1 MFRSLASFLKSPIVR
16 WVAGITFLISVLLI
30 WRPAFTEFLELKLY
44 DLKFR
49 YRGPRPPGPDL
60 AILAI
65 DDDSLKVVG
74 RWPWSRENFSRL
86 LARVKEAGPKVVA
99 IDVIF
104 AERQETGGLK
114 VLRELQQKAVRQGL
128 GSPELLRLLKEE
140 QRRVDVDRQLAQVVG
155 EAPPTVLGFF
165 FRGVGGKTRTL
176 EARSLMEP
184 TFVKASTYNLVRT
197 LDTEASS
204 VSLLEAEGVEL
215 NLPEITEAAPG
226 SGYFNMQPD
235 KDGTVRWF
243 PMTIK
248 MGPDFFAPLSLVS
261 TRYFLGGPP
270 LIITLSQLGVE
281 EVRVGPKVVPV
292 DQFGRLLINYLGPPG
307 MIPTYSALA
316 LLEGRLPPEALK
328 DKIVLVGATAV
339 GIYDLR
345 VTPFSGVSP
354 GVEIQ
359 ATVIDG
365 LLRDNFL
372 RVPPLALPLALAVV
386 LALGVILG
394 LVLPR
399 LSAAW
404 GFIFTWGVLGFFV
417 GGNYFLFTRAGL
429 QLDLFYPLGEIV
441 LVYLGVTIQN
451 FLAEEKERLRIRKA
465 FESYVAPTVVHEMLK
480 HPDRLRL
487 GGERRELSILF
498 SDIRGFTSLSED
510 LPPETLVALLHDF
523 LNPMSEIIV
532 RNQGTIDKYI
542 GDAIMALFN
551 APLENPDHA
560 RLACRTALEMTGT
573 LAALGKEWAAQGR
586 PQIRIGIG
594 INTGMAAVGNMGS
607 DRLFDYT
614 AIGDNVNLAS
624 RLEGLNKYYGTDIL
638 ISEGTARGLNGD
650 FILREVD
657 LVRVKGK
664 MQPLTIYELLG
675 EGTPEPELARFL
687 PVYQEGRRLF
697 MDRRFQESAAAFA
710 RALELRPQDLPSRNY
725 LEMSQKYQ
733 ETPPPPDWQGVRVHE
748 AK

>member
-1 MFRSLASFLKSPIVR
+1 
-16 WVAGITFLISVLLI
+16 
-30 WRPAFTEFLELKLY
+30 
-44 DLKFR
+44 
-49 YRGPRPPGPDL
+49 
-60 AILAI
+60 
-65 DDDSLKVVG
+65 
-74 RWPWSRENFSRL
+74 
-86 LARVKEAGPKVVA
+86 VVA

-104 AERQETGGLK
+104 AERQETGGLRA
-114 VLRELQQKAVRQGL
+114 LRALQQKLSHQGL
-128 GSPELLRLLKEE
+128 ASPQLLRLLEHE
-140 QRRVDVDRQLAQVVG
+140 QRQVDVDRQLAEVVG
-155 EAPPTVLGFF
+155 EDPSTVLGFF
-165 FRGVGGKTRTL
+165 FRGVGGKTRAL
-176 EARSLMEP
+176 EAQSLMEP
-184 TFVKASTYNLVRT
+184 TFVMASTYNMVRT
-197 LDTEASS
+197 LDTEASRIP
-204 VSLLEAEGVEL
+204 LMEAEGVEL

-226 SGYFNMQPD
+226 SGYFNMVPD

-248 MGPDFFAPLSLVS
+248 MGPDFFAPMSLVS
-261 TRYFLGGPP
+261 AKYFLGGPA
-270 LIITLSQLGVE
+270 LGITLSSLGVE
-281 EVRVGPKVVPV
+281 EVRVGHQVVPV
-292 DQFGRLLINYLGPPG
+292 DRFGRLLINYLGPPG
-307 MIPTYSALA
+307 MIPTYSAAA
-316 LLEGRLPPEALK
+316 LLDGKLPPEALK
-328 DKIVLVGATAV
+328 DKVVLVGATAV

-345 VTPFSGVSP
+345 VTPFSGISP

-359 ATVIDG
+359 ATVMDN
-365 LLRDNFL
+365 LLRGNFIRL
-372 RVPPLALPLALAVV
+372 PPLALPLALTLV
-386 LALGVILG
+386 LTLGVAMG

-404 GFIFTWGVLGFFV
+404 GFIFTVWVLGLYLGV
-417 GGNYFLFTRAGL
+417 NYFLFSRAGL
-429 QLDLFYPLGEIV
+429 QLELFYPLGEIV
-441 LVYLGVTIQN
+441 LVYLGITMQK

-480 HPDRLRL
+480 HPERLRL

-510 LPPETLVALLHDF
+510 LAPETLVALLHDF

-532 RNQGTIDKYI
+532 RHQGTIDKYI

-551 APLENPDHA
+551 APLETPDHA

-586 PQIRIGIG
+586 PQIRVGIG

-638 ISEGTARGLNGD
+638 ISEGTARSLNGD
-650 FILREVD
+650 FLLREVD

-675 EGTPEPELARFL
+675 EGTPEPEVARFL
-687 PVYQEGRRLF
+687 EVYREGRVLF
-697 MDRRFQESAAAFA
+697 LDRRFQESAAAFV

-725 LEMSQKYQ
+725 LELSQKYQ
-733 ETPPPPDWQGVRVHE
+733 EAPPPPDWQGVRIHE

>member
-1 MFRSLASFLKSPIVR
+1 MLRRLANFVKSPIVR
-16 WVAGITFLISVLLI
+16 WVAGITFLIAVLLI
-30 WRPAFTEFLELKLY
+30 WRPTFTEFLELKLY

-49 YRGPRPPGPDL
+49 YRGACPPGPEVV
-60 AILAI
+60 ILGI
-65 DDDSLKVVG
+65 DDDSLKAVG

-86 LARVKEAGPKVVA
+86 LTRVKEAGPKVVA

-114 VLRELQQKAVRQGL
+114 ALKELQEQVSRQGL
-128 GSPELLRLLKEE
+128 ASPELLRLLE
-140 QRRVDVDRQLAQVVG
+140 QQQHQVDVDRILAQVVG

-165 FRGVGGKTRTL
+165 FRGVGGKTRIL
-176 EARSLMEP
+176 QAESLMEP
-184 TFVKASTYNLVRT
+184 TFVKASTFNLVRT
-197 LDTEASS
+197 LDAGPSRIP
-204 VSLLEAEGVEL
+204 LMEAEGVEL

-226 SGYFNMQPD
+226 SGYFNMMPD
-235 KDGTVRWF
+235 ADGTVRWF

-248 MGPDFFAPLSLVS
+248 MGPDFFAPMSLVS
-261 TRYFLGGPP
+261 TKYFLGGPP
-270 LIITLSQLGVE
+270 LGITLSRLGVE
-281 EVRVGPKVVPV
+281 EVRVGRKVVPV
-292 DQFGRLLINYLGPPG
+292 DEFGRLLINYLGPPG

-316 LLEGRLPPEALK
+316 LLEGKLPPEALK
-328 DKIVLVGATAV
+328 GKIVLVGATAV

-345 VTPFSGVSP
+345 VTPFSGISP

-359 ATVIDG
+359 ATVIDN
-365 LLRDNFL
+365 LLRDNFI
-372 RVPPLALPLALAVV
+372 RIPPLALPLALVLV
-386 LALGVILG
+386 LALGVLMG
-394 LVLPR
+394 LVLRR
-399 LSAAW
+399 LSATW
-404 GFIFTWGVLGFFV
+404 GFIFTLWVVIVFV
-417 GGNYFLFTRAGL
+417 AGDYLLFSRGGL
-429 QLDLFYPLGEIV
+429 QLELFYPLGEIA
-441 LVYLGVTIQN
+441 LVYLGITMQK

-465 FESYVAPTVVHEMLK
+465 FESYVAPTVVSEMLK
-480 HPDRLRL
+480 HPERLRL

-510 LPPETLVALLHDF
+510 LAPETLVALLHDF

-551 APLENPDHA
+551 APLETPEHA
-560 RLACRTALEMTGT
+560 RLACRTALEMTAT
-573 LAALGKEWAAQGR
+573 LAALGREWAAQSR
-586 PQIRIGIG
+586 PMIRVGIG
-594 INTGMAAVGNMGS
+594 INTGVAAVGNMGS

-664 MQPLTIYELLG
+664 MHPLTIFELLG

-687 PVYQEGRRLF
+687 TVYQEGRALF
-697 MDRRFQESAAAFA
+697 LDRNFAESARAFT

-725 LEMSQKYQ
+725 LELSQKYQ
-733 ETPPPPDWQGVRVHE
+733 ETPPPPDWQGVRIHE